1 MESVLALGA
10 VSLVLSFVAWRRSPT
25 LLRGAY
31 RNAAL
36 RFIEVLPRIAVAF
49 LAAGFISHIVP
60 PDVVGRAIG
69 YESGL
74 WGILLATLV
83 GGITPAGPIVSF
95 PIVVVLLASGAG
107 FPQVVA
113 FLTAWSV
120 FAFHRV
126 VIYEVPLM
134 GLRFSLTRLAA
145 SAILPFVCALLVW
158 GMMAATGIGVGK

>member
-1 MESVLALGA
+1 MQAVLALGG
-10 VSLVLSFVAWRRSPT
+10 VSLILSYLAWRRSPT
-25 LLRGAY
+25 VLRGAY
-31 RNAAL
+31 RNALL
-36 RFIEVLPRIAVAF
+36 RFVEVLPRIAVAF

-60 PDVVGRAIG
+60 PDVVGHSIG
-69 YESGL
+69 YESGF

-95 PIVVVLLASGAG
+95 PIVVVLLSAGAG

-145 SAILPFVCALLVW
+145 SAILPPICGLIVW
-158 GMMAATGIGVGK
+158 GMIAALGIGVVK

>member
-1 MESVLALGA
+1 MSAYLFMGGICLVLGA
-10 VSLVLSFVAWRRSPT
+10 IAWRRSPA
-25 LLRGAY
+25 LLRGAF
-31 RNAAL
+31 RNAFL
-36 RFIEVLPRIAVAF
+36 RFLEILPRIGLAF
-49 LAAGFISHIVP
+49 LAAGFISKLAP
-60 PDVVGRAIG
+60 PAVIGHLIG

-74 WGILLATLV
+74 RGIGLATLV
-83 GGITPAGPIVSF
+83 GGLTPAGPIISF

-134 GLRFSLTRLAA
+134 GLRFSMTRLAA
-145 SAILPFVCALLVW
+145 SLALPPLCALLVW
-158 GMMAATGIGVGK
+158 GMMEAMKRLG

>member
-1 MESVLALGA
+1 MGA
-10 VSLVLSFVAWRRSPT
+10 VLFLGGLSIVLGVMAWRRSPT
-25 LLRGAY
+25 LLRGAL
-31 RNAAL
+31 RNALL
-36 RFIEVLPRIAVAF
+36 RFIEVLPRIAFAF
-49 LAAGFISHIVP
+49 LAAGFISKLAP
-60 PDVVGRAIG
+60 PEVIGHLIG

-74 WGILLATLV
+74 RGIAIATLV
-83 GGITPAGPIVSF
+83 GGLTPAGPIVSF

-126 VIYEVPLM
+126 VIYEVPMM

-145 SAILPFVCALLVW
+145 SAILPPICALLVW
-158 GMMAATGIGVGK
+158 GMMEAARLVR

>member
-1 MESVLALGA
+1 MTAL
-10 VSLVLSFVAWRRSPT
+10 LVLSGVSFVLAILAWRRSPT
-25 LLRGAY
+25 LLRGAF
-31 RNAAL
+31 RNAFL
-36 RFIEVLPRIAVAF
+36 RFVEVLPRIALAF
-49 LAAGFISHIVP
+49 LAAGFISKLAP
-60 PDVVGRAIG
+60 PEVIGHVIG
-69 YESGL
+69 YDSGL
-74 WGILLATLV
+74 RGILLATLV

-126 VIYEVPLM
+126 VIYEVPMM

-145 SAILPFVCALLVW
+145 SAVLPPLCALLVW
-158 GMMAATGIGVGK
+158 GMMAVMGTGR